1 MEQIIKMAQN
11 VYERRIS
18 KTMEL
23 KEQEKAEKERISKEA
38 KELVKLVIR
47 LFGASNKEKGDYRI
61 SNIVLRKSNV
71 TCNILCEVGFEKEK
85 YEVGTYTG
93 YMELINLPYI
103 SKAIDKINHQK
114 YDAEVLYET
123 MNIIKEID
131 NYYISSWSKGDYK
144 DSEECAERVI
154 FGINSIIC

>member
-1 MEQIIKMAQN
+1 MEQIIKMAQD

-23 KEQEKAEKERISKEA
+23 KEQENAERERIKKEA

-61 SNIVLRKSNV
+61 SDIALKESVQND
-71 TCNILCEVGFEKEK
+71 NILCVVWFEREKHEVSR
-85 YEVGTYTG
+85 YRVYS
-93 YMELINLPYI
+93 ELINLPYI

-114 YDAEVLYET
+114 YDPKVLYET
-123 MNIIKEID
+123 MNIINEIE
-131 NYYISSWSKGDYK
+131 NYYVSSWSKGDYK
-144 DSEECAERVI
+144 DSEECAEEVTFAI
-154 FGINSIIC
+154 

>member
-1 MEQIIKMAQN
+1 MEQIIKMAKD

-23 KEQEKAEKERISKEA
+23 KEQENAERERIRKEA

-61 SNIVLRKSNV
+61 RDIRLSDSIKN
-71 TCNILCEVGFEKEK
+71 CNIFCMVMFERDKNEIQPYKE
-85 YEVGTYTG
+85 YS
-93 YMELINLPYI
+93 ELINLPYI

-114 YDAEVLYET
+114 YDVKVLYET
-123 MNIIKEID
+123 MRIFSEIEKYRITRFRKSNSGEYGAKE
-131 NYYISSWSKGDYK
+131 
-144 DSEECAERVI
+144 VTFTI
-154 FGINSIIC
+154 FAT

>member
-1 MEQIIKMAQN
+1 MEQIIKMAQD
-11 VYERRIS
+11 VYERRSS
-18 KTMEL
+18 KVIGL
-23 KEQEKAEKERISKEA
+23 SEQEKAEKERINKEA

-61 SNIVLRKSNV
+61 SDIMLRKSNL
-71 TCNILCEVGFEKEK
+71 TCNILCEVVFEKEK
-85 YEVGTYTG
+85 HEVRTYIG
-93 YMELINLPYI
+93 YMKLINLPYI

-114 YDAEVLYET
+114 YDAAVLYET

-131 NYYISSWSKGDYK
+131 NYYISTWSKGDYK
-144 DSEECAERVI
+144 DSEECAESVT

>member
-23 KEQEKAEKERISKEA
+23 KEQENVEKERVNKEA

-61 SNIVLRKSNV
+61 NKIMLQESIQNI
-71 TCNILCEVGFEKEK
+71 NILCSVGFERDQ
-85 YEVGTYTG
+85 YEVQTYKV
-93 YMELINLPYI
+93 YSELINLPYI

-114 YDAEVLYET
+114 YDAKVLYET
-123 MNIIKEID
+123 MNIISKIE
-131 NYYISSWSKGDYK
+131 NYYISSWSKGDYG
-144 DSEECAERVI
+144 DSEECAEVVT
-154 FGINSIIC
+154 FGIQSIIC

>member
-1 MEQIIKMAQN
+1 MEQIIKMAQD

-23 KEQEKAEKERISKEA
+23 KEQENAERERIRKEA

-61 SNIVLRKSNV
+61 SNIRLNQSVQND
-71 TCNILCEVGFEKEK
+71 NILCMVWFEREK
-85 YEVGTYTG
+85 YEVSQYRV
-93 YMELINLPYI
+93 YSELINLPYI

-114 YDAEVLYET
+114 YDPKVLYET
-123 MNIIKEID
+123 MDIISEIE
-131 NYYISSWSKGDYK
+131 NYNISSWSRGDYK
-144 DSEECAERVI
+144 DSEECAEVVTFAI
-154 FGINSIIC
+154 